1 MKPSVTYTGYD
12 KANKIKLGMDSIC
25 YTYGYDQQRIGME
38 EYLGSSVRTK
48 QYVGSCEYITETGTS
63 GTKTLTYLTGPY
75 GVFAVVERQNNAETL
90 HYILK
95 DNLGSWTTITNGNGA
110 VEQRLSF
117 DAWGNQRNPNTWA
130 NYTANDTYS
139 KPMLDRGFTGHEHY
153 DRFKVVNANARLYD
167 PVIGRFFSPDP
178 FVQAPDFT
186 QNYNRYSYCMNN
198 PVMYSDPDGEF
209 FIVDSWI
216 VGFVSKFF
224 QTGSL
229 KQSWQE
235 ANKRAGNDVKLWGGL
250 LVTDENKSFWG
261 RTWEFFSRLTWQA
274 PQTIV
279 GWFVAESCNTLGFAG
294 GVESVD
300 YKFGATV
307 TRTNNGDWGAVTLGS
322 YITGSNNIRADENN
336 YLFQHEYGHYIQSQ
350 ATGIFYLTRY
360 GVPSGLNCLGNNDH
374 DYHPVEQDA
383 NIRAFKYF
391 NKHIDGYNG
400 WKKYSNPIKGY
411 DWSQPY
417 TDENNQVAL
426 KQGLL
431 KPAWYDYFI
440 IFSPLWDAYINW
452 LVLEN
457 Y

>member
-1 MKPSVTYTGYD
+1 
-12 KANKIKLGMDSIC
+12 
-25 YTYGYDQQRIGME
+25 
-38 EYLGSSVRTK
+38 
-48 QYVGSCEYITETGTS
+48 
-63 GTKTLTYLTGPY
+63 
-75 GVFAVVERQNNAETL
+75 
-90 HYILK
+90 
-95 DNLGSWTTITNGNGA
+95 
-110 VEQRLSF
+110 
-117 DAWGNQRNPNTWA
+117 
-130 NYTANDTYS
+130 
-139 KPMLDRGFTGHEHY
+139 
-153 DRFKVVNANARLYD
+153 
-167 PVIGRFFSPDP
+167 
-178 FVQAPDFT
+178 
-186 QNYNRYSYCMNN
+186 MNN

-300 YKFGATV
+300 YKYGATV
-307 TRTNNGDWGAVTLGS
+307 TRTNNSGWGAVTLGS

-350 ATGIFYLTRY
+350 EMGLAYLPRV
-360 GVPSGLNCLGNNDH
+360 GVPSILSSHDH
-374 DYHPVEQDA
+374 DFHPVEQDA
-383 NIRAFKYF
+383 NRRAFLYF
-391 NKHIDGYNG
+391 NRYVDGFYKSKHEMGAYRGWDFYNNPLNIDH
-400 WKKYSNPIKGY
+400 SNISMQY
-411 DWSQPY
+411 IDY
-417 TDENNQVAL
+417 HDEQSL
-426 KQGLL
+426 QLL
-431 KPAWYDYFI
+431 DKLAIHAKWYDYASWMI
-440 IFSPLWDAYINW
+440 APSGPIAVGLYNAMYYNAI
-452 LVLEN
+452 